1 MLNRTLKLFFA
12 AALGVIALSACGEH
26 EPETP
31 QGEPVELLLKDQT
44 LKSVHMNMT
53 MKYSVWLPEGLNP
66 TREFPVLYLLHG
78 LGDDNNS
85 WLDKGG
91 AVAIIRKYI
100 ESGGEPMVVVMP
112 NAFATFYTDGLMGDF
127 ESYFHKELIP
137 YVEKT
142 YKCNG
147 KSAVA
152 GLSMGGYGTLYN
164 VLNHPDKFTYG
175 YAMSPA
181 TSVPGFEDLYA
192 LASGIKKP
200 SSLPPLT
207 LESGS
212 GDYVVTFS
220 SVQAFSEHLT
230 KCGIANELI
239 ERPGGHDWAFW
250 PVCLEKA
257 LVKIGDSFK

>member
-137 YVEKT
+137 HNK
-142 YKCNG
+142 
-147 KSAVA
+147 
-152 GLSMGGYGTLYN
+152 
-164 VLNHPDKFTYG
+164 
-175 YAMSPA
+175 
-181 TSVPGFEDLYA
+181 
-192 LASGIKKP
+192 
-200 SSLPPLT
+200 
-207 LESGS
+207 
-212 GDYVVTFS
+212 
-220 SVQAFSEHLT
+220 
-230 KCGIANELI
+230 
-239 ERPGGHDWAFW
+239 
-250 PVCLEKA
+250 
-257 LVKIGDSFK
+257 

>member
-1 MLNRTLKLFFA
+1 MKKCLFILV
-12 AALGVIALSACGEH
+12 AALGILFPSACDRNDPDT
-26 EPETP
+26 PEEKP
-31 QGEPVELLLKDQT
+31 SELLLKNQT
-44 LKSVHMNMT
+44 LKSLQMGTT
-53 MKYSVWLPEGLNP
+53 MKFSVWLPEGLNP
-66 TREFPVLYLLHG
+66 TKEFPVLYLLHG
-78 LGDDNNS
+78 MGDDNNS
-85 WLDKGG
+85 WIDKGG
-91 AVAIIRKYI
+91 AITVIRKYI
-100 ESGGEPMVVVMP
+100 EAGGEPMVVVMP
-112 NAFATFYTDGLMGDF
+112 DALVTFYNDGLLGNF

-137 YVEKT
+137 HVEKT

-147 KSAVA
+147 KRAVA